1 MNTEEIKDVNIITTK
16 NNKELEKR
24 LKELSQELIEENY
37 ELYRDLENYWFR
49 YIFMIYIRKARYVPN
64 LSYYRFNSEY
74 VALFF

>member
-37 ELYRDLENYWFR
+37 ELYRDLENY
-49 YIFMIYIRKARYVPN
+49 
-64 LSYYRFNSEY
+64 
-74 VALFF
+74 